1 MIMIKKDYN
10 KDSFDFQKYLVYL
23 ISKWKIILLS
33 VVVALGCA
41 LGVNKIFPETIEVGT
56 SILIQPSD
64 KNNNLSAEQFLQ
76 GFQLMSRSQTLQDEI
91 LVLQSLPLL
100 KRVVENLD
108 LQVQYFEKQGL
119 FKVDIYKSAPFRID
133 FDATY
138 DQIIDE
144 YFHVRFLGNNQ
155 FEISIDASEY
165 TVFNFMKDKK
175 AGEYTDLKFQ
185 KTYRLGETVDG
196 NGFNFNLIAKDGQD
210 LNSYAGTDYYFQM
223 CPLYRVAATIKSNL
237 VVKPVGYEVSVVD
250 VVIRET
256 NYPKGIDLLHGI
268 VDVYIE
274 DKLAKK
280 NLIAVNTLQYIDN
293 QLSEISDSLSGVEQN
308 LQQFRLSNQVM
319 DIDSKVDR
327 SYTQL
332 TQLNNQKAALE
343 ANYKYYKYLND
354 YIKANSDVANLAVPS
369 SMGIQDQV
377 LTNLT
382 EELIRASNEKNT
394 LIMNNQGKSPYI
406 KSLNIRIENLKL
418 SIAENIRSLMGN
430 TEVAIDDINQRLMS
444 AEREVRSLPI
454 AQRKLIGIE
463 RKYNINDAIYTFLL
477 EKRAEAHIAK
487 ASNLSDVDIIE
498 PARQVG
504 TAFPKKKFNLALA
517 VILGLFFPAGFY
529 LVKFAMN
536 DTINSSEDLEAIS
549 TLPLL
554 GKVFRSQSGLD
565 VHDEKA
571 SSAITAESFRGLRT
585 SLDFFKS
592 GKQKRVLLISS
603 STSGE
608 GKSFVAQNL
617 AHSLSLNKH
626 RTLLVDLDLRK
637 KGDYFKWQKG
647 DETGM
652 SQYLIGEADFNE
664 IIYPS
669 GFPDFDFVPSGV
681 IPPNPVEL
689 ISLPSMGEFLRLA
702 SEQYQTVILDSPP
715 MGLLTDGYLLT
726 GFADINMIVIREGFT
741 QKPVF
746 VEMLKEMESRNLK
759 DIGLVYNDVSS
770 EKRKNYYGYQKYQK
784 QAAQKKK
791 Q

>member
-1 MIMIKKDYN
+1 MIKKDYN
-10 KDSFDFQKYLVYL
+10 KDSFDFQKYLIYL
-23 ISKWKIILLS
+23 ISKWKIILLAIGF
-33 VVVALGCA
+33 ALCIA
-41 LGVNKIFPETIEVGT
+41 VLINKIFPETIEVGT
-56 SILIQPSD
+56 SILIKPSEKTSGISPD
-64 KNNNLSAEQFLQ
+64 QFLQ
-76 GFQLMSRSQTLQDEI
+76 SFALMSSTQTLQDEI
-91 LVLQSLPLL
+91 LILQSLPLL

-108 LQVQYFEKQGL
+108 LQVQYFQRDGL
-119 FKVDIYKSAPFRID
+119 FKNDIYKSAPFRID
-133 FDATY
+133 FDPTF
-138 DQIIDE
+138 DQIIEED
-144 YFHVRFLGNNQ
+144 FHIRFLGHNQ
-155 FEISIDASEY
+155 FEVEIDASDY
-165 TVFNFMKDKK
+165 IVYNLLKDRKV
-175 AGEYTDLKFQ
+175 GNYTDLKF
-185 KTYRLGETVDG
+185 KRTFNFGETVNG
-196 NGFNFNLIAKDGQD
+196 NGFHFNLIAKDGQD
-210 LNSYAGTDYYFQM
+210 LNSYAGIDFYFQM
-223 CPLYRVAATIKSNL
+223 SSPYRIAASIQSKLT
-237 VVKPVGYEVSVVD
+237 VKPEGYEVSVVD
-250 VVIRET
+250 ITLKET
-256 NYPKGIDLLHGI
+256 NYAKAIDLLHGI
-268 VDVYIE
+268 VDVYVE
-274 DKLAKK
+274 DKLGKK
-280 NLIAVNTLQYIDN
+280 NLTAVNTLKYIDN

-308 LQQFRLSNQVM
+308 LQQFRLNNQVM
-319 DIDSKVDR
+319 DIDSKVNR

-332 TQLNNQKAALE
+332 TELQNQKAALE
-343 ANYKYYKYLND
+343 ANYKYYNYLND
-354 YIKANSDVANLAVPS
+354 YIKANSDVSNLVAPS
-369 SMGIQDQV
+369 SMGIQDDV

-382 EELIRASNEKNT
+382 QELIRASNEKNN
-394 LIMNNQGKSPYI
+394 LVMNNQGKSPYI

-418 SIAENIRSLMGN
+418 SIAENIRSLIGN
-430 TEVAIDDINQRLMS
+430 TQVAIEDINQRLRG
-444 AEREVRSLPI
+444 AEQEVRSLPM

-498 PARQVG
+498 PARWVG

-529 LVKFAMN
+529 LVKFALN
-536 DTINSSEDLEAIS
+536 DTINSSEDLEAI
-549 TLPLL
+549 TNLPLL
-554 GKVFRSQSGLD
+554 GKVFRSKTGD
-565 VHDEKA
+565 KVHDEK
-571 SSAITAESFRGLRT
+571 SDNVISAESFRGLRT

-592 GKQKRVLLISS
+592 GKQKRIILISS

-637 KGDYFKWQKG
+637 KGDYFEWQKG

-669 GFPDFDFVPSGV
+669 GIVDYDFVPSGV

-702 SEQYQTVILDSPP
+702 STQYQTVILDSPP

-726 GFADINMIVIREGFT
+726 GFADINMIVVREGYT

-759 DIGLVYNDVSS
+759 DIGLVFNDVCS
-770 EKRKNYYGYQKYQK
+770 EKRKDYYGYQKYQK
-784 QAAQKKK
+784 KTKGKKK
-791 Q
+791 